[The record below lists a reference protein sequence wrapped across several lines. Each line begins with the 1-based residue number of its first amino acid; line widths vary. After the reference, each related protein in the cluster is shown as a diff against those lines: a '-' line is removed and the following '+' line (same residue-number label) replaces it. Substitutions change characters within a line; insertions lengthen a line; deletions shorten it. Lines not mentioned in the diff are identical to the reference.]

1 MRPRFKRRKKNP
13 MLRAFVALLFV
24 ALAYAGGREYNAR
37 QHPASDVV
45 QSLTPVAPSV
55 AAPVTPPIAST
66 IAAVPV
72 ATPVQTAPTA
82 EELDAAVAR
91 EAEWAK
97 ARRQSIEVQQRL
109 RKEQQAQREPTE
121 VSRAVGSE
129 RCVGGQKMK
138 RVEGGWVQA
147 GSC

>member
-1 MRPRFKRRKKNP
+1 MRPRFKRRKRNP
-13 MLRAFVALLFV
+13 MLRAFVALLV
-24 ALAYAGGREYNAR
+24 IALAYAGWREYSAT
-37 QHPASDVV
+37 QHPASEVV
-45 QSLTPVAPSV
+45 QSLTPVTPSV
-55 AAPVTPPIAST
+55 AAPMTPATAST
-66 IAAVPV
+66 VAAVPV

-91 EAEWAK
+91 EAEWAE
-97 ARRQSIEVQQRL
+97 ARRKSIEVQQRL

>member
-13 MLRAFVALLFV
+13 MLRAFVALLVV
-24 ALAYAGGREYNAR
+24 ALAYAGWREYTA

-55 AAPVTPPIAST
+55 AAPVTPVAAST

-82 EELDAAVAR
+82 EELDAAIAR
-91 EAEWAK
+91 EAEWAE
-97 ARRQSIEVQQRL
+97 ARRKSIEVQQRL

-121 VSRAVGSE
+121 VSRAIGSE